1 MSNFKQEAANVIS
14 WALDKGIL
22 SSSTALLQHGKMVE
36 EVYELKHAI
45 TTKDKAAIADELGDV
60 LVTAVIQAQMWGLD
74 ATQCLTEAVTKITKR
89 DGQLIDGVFVKSEDL
104 V

>member
-1 MSNFKQEAANVIS
+1 MSTFKQESEKVVA

-22 SSSTALLQHGKMVE
+22 NKSTALLQNGKMVE

-45 TTKDKAAIADELGDV
+45 IMKDKEAVADELGDV

-74 ATQCLTEAVTKITKR
+74 VTECLRKAVTKITKR
-89 DGQLIDGVFVKSEDL
+89 KGAMKEGVFVKESA
-104 V
+104 